1 MQRKKLLALPID
13 KDRADV
19 PQMQHIE
26 EVKEHSIWT
35 GEYIVK
41 HYNYCYDAFVDSST
55 GEDVLILD
63 VFLPAPQSEF
73 KYRLFMTGD
82 KWFTVDDT
90 GKTSERSLYWS
101 VGGYWNRSQKYH
113 PFNDKTDTVI
123 FDYII
128 KCDRF
133 AVKYDV
139 SGIES
144 VANWQNIIRERRLKN
159 KYNKIKESISREML
173 EIRPLPK
180 AFYDWIDNV
189 VMADSR
195 YLFYDY
201 NGKKQT
207 TARCSVCGKEVTIP
221 KVKKEDKVTCPH
233 CKKVCRAIPRKAF
246 KNTNGF
252 NDNASVFYLQP
263 FKNDRFCARKF
274 YVRWDY
280 HKNEQPCKYM
290 FEENRTIVEIKFND
304 LNIQTDYE
312 YDPAY
317 KGGDWRRDYT
327 YSNVP
332 TSGYIFPNTLNKIF
346 KEREGFFKYHINF
359 NKIARI
365 CNPTDYTGIFNAVN
379 KVNFFDNLL
388 NNNLIKLA
396 KSFITIFSSHGN
408 SNRADTYNLSAG
420 SLRKGLLITKDDLP
434 NLQIINPDEK
444 ELSMYNAYKS
454 TGRKVNTDEIK
465 EYLEISKQIGADE
478 KFMMRILRHS
488 SLNQFI
494 KYFRRLESEGC
505 FKGWKNSYY
514 WNNPYHIFASDYK
527 DYLDLAELLE
537 YDLKDLDV
545 LYPKDLK
552 KAHDQAD
559 RIVTDKEFTEGELP
573 QIARQYEKYKEL
585 YYFETDDFII
595 TPPTRHKDIKW
606 EGKTLKHCVATY
618 AQRIALGETIILFI
632 RKKSEPGKPYF
643 TLNLDP
649 VDYHII
655 QCRGLQNCAYPADVK
670 KFMDKWYA
678 EKIKPLKESKKCQ
691 NTTAA

>member
-1 MQRKKLLALPID
+1 MQRKKLLALPIN

-19 PQMQHIE
+19 PQMQCVE
-26 EVKEHSIWT
+26 EVKQYNAWI
-35 GEYIVK
+35 GEYTVN
-41 HYNYCYDAFVDSST
+41 HYNKCYDAFVDNST
-55 GEDVLILD
+55 GEEVLILD
-63 VFLPAPQSEF
+63 VFTPAPQAKFE
-73 KYRLFMTGD
+73 YRLFMTGD
-82 KWFTVDDT
+82 KWFTVDDK
-90 GKTSERSLYWS
+90 GKTSERSLSWIVS
-101 VGGYWNRSQKYH
+101 GYYSNLKHH
-113 PFNDKTDTVI
+113 PFNNTTDTVI

-128 KCDRF
+128 KCDRY
-133 AVKYDV
+133 AVNYDV
-139 SGIES
+139 IGIK
-144 VANWQNIIRERRLKN
+144 AIAKWQDIIRKRRLKN

-173 EIRPLPK
+173 EIRPSPK
-180 AFYDWIDNV
+180 AFYNWIDNV
-189 VMADSR
+189 VMVKSR
-195 YLFYDY
+195 YIFYDY
-201 NGKKQT
+201 NGKSKT
-207 TARCSVCGKEVTIP
+207 MARCSVCGEEVEIP
-221 KVKKEDKVTCPH
+221 KVKKGEKVTCPH
-233 CKKVCRAIPRKAF
+233 CKKVCKALPRKAF

-252 NDNASVFYLQP
+252 EDKATVFYLQP
-263 FKNDRFCARKF
+263 FKNNRFCARKI
-274 YVRWDY
+274 YVKWDY
-280 HKNEQPCKYM
+280 YKYEQPCKHMY
-290 FEENRTIVEIKFND
+290 EENRTIVDIEFND
-304 LNIQTDYE
+304 LNIHSDYE
-312 YDPAY
+312 YDPEY
-317 KGGDWRRDYT
+317 KGGEWRQNYT
-327 YSNVP
+327 YSNIP
-332 TSGYIFPNTLNKIF
+332 TLGYIYPNTLNKIF
-346 KEREGFFKYHINF
+346 KERQGFCKYHINF
-359 NKIARI
+359 NKIARM

-379 KVNFFDNLL
+379 KVEFFNNLL
-388 NNNLIKLA
+388 NNKLTNLA
-396 KSFITIFSSHGN
+396 KSFIQMFGKHG
-408 SNRADTYNLSAG
+408 SRYIPDSCNLAEG

-434 NLQIINPDEK
+434 KLQFINPNSK

-454 TGRKVNTDEIK
+454 TGKKINADEIK
-465 EYLEISKQIGADE
+465 VYFKISEKIGADE
-478 KFMMRILRHS
+478 KFMMRLLKHS

-494 KYFRRLESEGC
+494 KYFCRLESEEY

-527 DYLDLAELLE
+527 DYLGLAELLE

-632 RKKSEPGKPYF
+632 RKKSEPDKPYF

-655 QCRGLQNCAYPADVK
+655 QCRGLQNCPYPDEVK

-678 EKIKPLKESKKCQ
+678 KKIKPLKESKKCQ
-691 NTTAA
+691 TTTAA